1 MATAAA
7 PWIGTLRERPLHASL
22 KRWYALPGDRT
33 EVPVDGY
40 VIDLVRPDVLIEIQT
55 RGLSSARH
63 KVAALLE
70 RGHRLRIV
78 LPVAVEL
85 WIVKVDENGALLGR
99 RRSPRHGRPGD
110 VFAELVSIARLL
122 PSPALEID
130 VVLVEI
136 DELRFHA
143 PDGPWRRRGWTV
155 LERRLIEVLETV
167 QIRGL
172 GDLASLLPPDLPD
185 PFTTA
190 DLALALGC
198 PRRLA
203 QQAAYCLRVAEVI
216 DVAGK
221 RRHAVEYR
229 LAATRGGS
237 AAIDSMGGMR
247 ATQPRA

>member
-1 MATAAA
+1 
-7 PWIGTLRERPLHASL
+7 LHASL
-22 KRWYALPGDRT
+22 KRWYALPGDRI

-40 VIDLVRPDVLIEIQT
+40 VIDLVRPGVLIEIQT

-70 RGHRLRIV
+70 GGHRLRIV
-78 LPVAVEL
+78 LPIAVDL
-85 WIVKVDENGALLGR
+85 WIVRVDENGAVLGR

-130 VVLVEI
+130 VVLVEV
-136 DELRFHA
+136 DELRVHA
-143 PDGPWRRRGWTV
+143 PDGPWRRKGWTV
-155 LERRLIEVLETV
+155 LERRLVEVLGTV
-167 QIRGL
+167 PIREL
-172 GDLASLLPPDLPD
+172 GDLASLVPADLPD

-190 DLALALGC
+190 DLARGLRC

-221 RRHAVEYR
+221 QRHAVAYR
-229 LAATRGGS
+229 FRASRDEAMADDLYDPAM
-237 AAIDSMGGMR
+237 DSPLR
-247 ATQPRA
+247 APSVDRSEAGAKP